1 MESLGMIET
10 RGLLAAVECADVM
23 LKTADVSLVDKVLVG
38 GGLVTVCVRGEVAA
52 VKSAVDAGVAAV
64 EALGFELLNSSHII
78 PRPDSSVE
86 VLLPRKKESDQS
98 CNSNQ
103 ENSCDNSFT
112 EELDVEISLE
122 TGSKSFETCFA
133 TLDEI
138 HKRDID
144 KLAEIDGK
152 KLTQELKNMPVTILR
167 KLVREYEGI
176 GRKGRAVSR
185 ARKEELL
192 ALSINHYSLT

>member
-10 RGLLAAVECADVM
+10 RGLLAAIECADVM

-64 EALGFELLNSSHII
+64 KALGFELLNSNHII

-86 VLLPRKKESDQS
+86 VLLPSKKENDQS

-103 ENSCDNSFT
+103 ENRCDNSFM
-112 EELDVEISLE
+112 EELDVEKSLE
-122 TGSKSFETCFA
+122 TESKSFETCFA
-133 TLDEI
+133 TLDEV
-138 HKRDID
+138 HKREID

-152 KLTQELKNMPVTILR
+152 KLTQELKNMSVTILR
-167 KLVREYEGI
+167 KLVREYDGI
-176 GRKGRAVSR
+176 GLKGRAVSR

-192 ALSINHYSLT
+192 TLLFNHYSLT